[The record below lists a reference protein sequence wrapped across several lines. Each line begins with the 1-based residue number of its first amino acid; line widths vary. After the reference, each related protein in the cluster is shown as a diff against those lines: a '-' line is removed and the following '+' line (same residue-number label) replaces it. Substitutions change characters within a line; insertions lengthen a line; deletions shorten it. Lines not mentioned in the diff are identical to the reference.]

1 MADLPLVR
9 HDPAAPF
16 ARRQEALVTAGAFLA
31 QAARLAALLPERSH
45 VINLCADRLLFTVAF
60 AAALMRGQVSLM
72 PPHQTPDAVS
82 RLMRDYPDSYR
93 LDESFAGRPGGHGTA
108 PARMPAVPEERVAA
122 IVFTSGST
130 GDPVPHPKTWGGL
143 VDSAM
148 AEIDGLQMR
157 SLAGM
162 TVLGTVPP
170 QHMFGLESTV
180 VLPMQAGFVMHAG
193 RPFFPADVCAELEAL
208 PRPRGLVTTPVHL
221 RALLEEAGALPQL
234 DFMLSATAP
243 LPAELAARAET
254 RFRAPLH
261 EIYGCTEAGQIATRR
276 PSQTAEWRLFPQFA
290 LRQDA
295 KGTWVRG
302 GHAHAELLLGD
313 VIELRGRDRFLL
325 HGRTADLVNIAGK
338 RTSLASLNHHLNS
351 IPGVRDG
358 AFVVPEE
365 ADGAVTRLAAFAVAP
380 GLSAEFILSALR
392 QRIDPAFLPRPL
404 HLVESLPRNATGK
417 LTRERLETMVA
428 KVS

>member
-16 ARRQEALVTAGAFLA
+16 ARRPEALVTAGAFLA

-93 LDESFAGRPGGHGTA
+93 LEESFAGRPGGHGTA

-143 VDSAM
+143 VDSAT

-157 SLAGM
+157 SLAGI

-243 LPAELAARAET
+243 ARRARSAGGNALPRPVARDLRLHRGRPDRNAPSEPDGGVAPVPAVRPAAGRQGHLGQRRPCARRAPAGRRDRAARPRPLPAARKD
-254 RFRAPLH
+254 
-261 EIYGCTEAGQIATRR
+261 RR
-276 PSQTAEWRLFPQFA
+276 P
-290 LRQDA
+290 RQH
-295 KGTWVRG
+295 RG
-302 GHAHAELLLGD
+302 Q
-313 VIELRGRDRFLL
+313 
-325 HGRTADLVNIAGK
+325 
-338 RTSLASLNHHLNS
+338 RTSLRAGHHLNS
-351 IPGVRDG
+351 IGVRGWRFG
-358 AFVVPEE
+358 AGE
-365 ADGAVTRLAAFAVAP
+365 ADGAVTAPPRGRARLAGSSCRRAAAHRP
-380 GLSAEFILSALR
+380 GISAAARFSWSPCAAR
-392 QRIDPAFLPRPL
+392 WKTA
-404 HLVESLPRNATGK
+404 
-417 LTRERLETMVA
+417 RERLETMVA